1 MKNSLFYASSF
12 SWYLLKY
19 LFLIRLSC
27 PRTARDVLHGILFV
41 KERKAILGRIPSIF
55 FSTWKEAFS
64 ICSHRE
70 HLAYWCPRAL
80 LMSLQNLSPYDL
92 NADHMKLSRNQAPA
106 SIRNE
111 ESPCSDNHAIS
122 LMRHCLTVEFVRS
135 QTLSSYF
142 SGDHPRNKVVK
153 ICQLLQTNVQQYAML
168 ITYLIHGEWQRY
180 VQKMTSNLS
189 EISELPRL
197 AFCTPLHFRFVQIG
211 TFSAPSE
218 CH

>member
-1 MKNSLFYASSF
+1 MLQDNEKQPILCQQ
-12 SWYLLKY
+12 
-19 LFLIRLSC
+19 LFLIPFKIS
-27 PRTARDVLHGILFV
+27 VFV
-41 KERKAILGRIPSIF
+41 QIELPTYSQRCIAWDTFCQGKKSHPGQDPKHF

-70 HLAYWCPRAL
+70 HLAYWWPRAL

-168 ITYLIHGEWQRY
+168 ITYLIHGE
-180 VQKMTSNLS
+180 
-189 EISELPRL
+189 
-197 AFCTPLHFRFVQIG
+197 
-211 TFSAPSE
+211 
-218 CH
+218 

>member
-1 MKNSLFYASSF
+1 MGYFLSRKEKPSWVGSQAFF
-12 SWYLLKY
+12 SPPGK
-19 LFLIRLSC
+19 RLSL
-27 PRTARDVLHGILFV
+27 TV
-41 KERKAILGRIPSIF
+41 AI
-55 FSTWKEAFS
+55 E
-64 ICSHRE
+64 E
-70 HLAYWCPRAL
+70 HLAYWWPRAL

-135 QTLSSYF
+135 QTLSFYF

-168 ITYLIHGEWQRY
+168 ITYLIHGE
-180 VQKMTSNLS
+180 
-189 EISELPRL
+189 
-197 AFCTPLHFRFVQIG
+197 
-211 TFSAPSE
+211 
-218 CH
+218 